1 MNDIVMVDCS
11 SSSSSSRLTNG
22 LLSPQVSDVGS
33 TKFFSPTAPT
43 GAVTHESPESRTCG
57 AAKFSGLPR
66 SQERSNGEVQF
77 TPPVP
82 SPTPAWVPTGSP
94 APAAAA
100 APPGSPL
107 PKFSPLSIKK
117 EERPAHG
124 PTSPPLLRP
133 LPHAQPHPEELV
145 LPSLQHHAQ
154 RVISHQGQ
162 HHPLQ
167 LGSLPLISS
176 SSPVGFTRPP
186 LPQAFQHK
194 PGGPLPSPPA
204 LPLSIPGLSTSEYS
218 YLRSP
223 AHRHP
228 AMFATSATLPR
239 PPTLP
244 TNSLVVPGH
253 LGAVPY
259 PGKFTVK
266 NAERDENFLFVAK
279 KRHECDVTLGECC
292 P

>member
-1 MNDIVMVDCS
+1 M
-11 SSSSSSRLTNG
+11 
-22 LLSPQVSDVGS
+22 
-33 TKFFSPTAPT
+33 
-43 GAVTHESPESRTCG
+43 
-57 AAKFSGLPR
+57 
-66 SQERSNGEVQF
+66 
-77 TPPVP
+77 P

-107 PKFSPLSIKK
+107 PKFSPLTIKK
-117 EERPAHG
+117 EELPAHA

-133 LPHAQPHPEELV
+133 LPHAQPHPEERV
-145 LPSLQHHAQ
+145 RPSLQHDAQ

-167 LGSLPLISS
+167 LGSFPLIRWVVSLSLSLCPSRWSRNDFMTTIITSCLSLSRSS

-194 PGGPLPSPPA
+194 PGGLLPSPPA
-204 LPLSIPGLSTSEYS
+204 LPLSIPGLSPSEYS

-228 AMFATSATLPR
+228 AMFATSAALPP

-253 LGAVPY
+253 PGAVPY
-259 PGKFTVK
+259 PGKLTV
-266 NAERDENFLFVAK
+266 
-279 KRHECDVTLGECC
+279 
-292 P
+292 